1 LTYWKFNQ
9 YSDTILPESPLM
21 RARYPYH
28 LENLMFRRA
37 IMRRAPILGS
47 SVISWRGRHE
57 LVALP
62 YYAHGGTERIIS
74 QTMVNTLGTRDL
86 AGIKSYITGSEY
98 LELLYHIKKT
108 AMHPVEND
116 FTTSKISMA
125 IEAEIAK
132 FKGMDQNTLSNHFP
146 VEFCCP
152 ASIITYAIDYGYN
165 IPESVQNAILGENT
179 PESKKVKRAEDL
191 TVKIDFGF
199 LSETYIKKYVINDHN
214 PWEDKE
220 ISAITAMVDSMLEKR
235 SGFPGSRLDRMEP
248 IISPSDIT
256 GSPQVDLRTFL
267 EKVREDIIKFKTTGA
282 HKVVHSGTT
291 PK

>member
-1 LTYWKFNQ
+1 
-9 YSDTILPESPLM
+9 
-21 RARYPYH
+21 
-28 LENLMFRRA
+28 
-37 IMRRAPILGS
+37 
-47 SVISWRGRHE
+47 
-57 LVALP
+57 
-62 YYAHGGTERIIS
+62 
-74 QTMVNTLGTRDL
+74 
-86 AGIKSYITGSEY
+86 
-98 LELLYHIKKT
+98 
-108 AMHPVEND
+108 
-116 FTTSKISMA
+116 MA

-132 FKGMDQNTLSNHFP
+132 FKGMDQNALSNHFP

-179 PESKKVKRAEDL
+179 PESKKVKRAEDS

-235 SGFPGSRLDRMEP
+235 SGFPGSRLDRMVP

-267 EKVREDIIKFKTTGA
+267 EKVREDIIKFKTAGA
-282 HKVVHSGTT
+282 QKVAYLWTT